1 MNKYEK
7 AATGAVALMLVA
19 GAAIFLYAPTD
30 YLQGPVQR
38 IFYLHVSSAIAA
50 YGCFAVVLV
59 GGIIYLR
66 AENPVADRFAR
77 AGAIVGLVFTTV
89 TLVMGMLWAK
99 PIWNTFWTWD
109 ARLTST
115 LVLWMIYA
123 GYLLVRRLADPG
135 RQSARLAAVVGIF
148 GFIDVP
154 VVHFSVTWWRTVPP
168 GPIIVHDALPPPMRS
183 RRVFAT
189 RALTARS
196 RWSARSPS
204 CPTSGRICRRAISP
218 GQCRLID
225 FRYAPPSSTG
235 SCRSSSCS
243 ATASSTLEWRS
254 GARFSRVE
262 ERSPGTCF
270 ASRPARGHARCRA
283 SSVPSISAS
292 CRPRQSFGLCS
303 IARQ

>member
-1 MNKYEK
+1 MTENRKLT
-7 AATGAVALMLVA
+7 AAAVVA
-19 GAAIFLYAPTD
+19 VVAVLGAAAMIFLYAPQD
-30 YLQGPVQR
+30 ALQGPVQR

-59 GGIIYLR
+59 GGIMYLR

-77 AGAIVGLVFTTV
+77 AGALVGLVFTTV

-154 VVHFSVTWWRTVPP
+154 VVHFSVTWWRTQHP
-168 GPIIVHDALPPPMRS
+168 GPVVINDALPSQMLAAFFVTMACTLFLAAVMVAIRYRIEVLTDQAAEKVVVAPIIAS
-183 RRVFAT
+183 SEAG
-189 RALTARS
+189 TAR
-196 RWSARSPS
+196 
-204 CPTSGRICRRAISP
+204 
-218 GQCRLID
+218 
-225 FRYAPPSSTG
+225 
-235 SCRSSSCS
+235 
-243 ATASSTLEWRS
+243 
-254 GARFSRVE
+254 
-262 ERSPGTCF
+262 
-270 ASRPARGHARCRA
+270 
-283 SSVPSISAS
+283 
-292 CRPRQSFGLCS
+292 
-303 IARQ
+303 